1 MYTFSDDR
9 PDLRELS
16 PVALAFVGDSVL
28 DLLVRGRLVT
38 QNRLQTGA
46 LHRAAAD
53 IVSARGQSDILAH
66 IEQQLTEEEKDW
78 VRRGRN
84 TKKTS
89 VSKYAT
95 LQEYQAS
102 TGLEAMLGG
111 LYLQGKNERIQ
122 EVFEMIWQ
130 RYQQLHPAAP

>member
-1 MYTFSDDR
+1 MYVFGDEK

-28 DLLVRGRLVT
+28 DLLVRSRLVS
-38 QNRLQTGA
+38 QNRLQPAA

-53 IVSARGQSDILAH
+53 IVSARGQSDILVH
-66 IEQQLTEEEKDW
+66 IEPHLTEEEKDW

-95 LQEYQAS
+95 QQEYQAS

-111 LYLQGKNERIQ
+111 LYLRGDSGRIQ
-122 EVFEMIWQ
+122 QLFELMWQ
-130 RYQQLHPAAP
+130 RYLELHPAAS